1 MKRPEFGR
9 TVDQGETMKFRTW
22 LLAIGCSIAFC
33 LGAEA
38 KDLDIKAFY
47 GKFTGSGVANSEDSL
62 YFAVTVRDTD
72 VEIRPTTDGFRVIW
86 TTVLRQGGDPSKPDV
101 RRRSSTADF
110 VYSTRPNLFLGKGHS
125 DPLVSGETSW
135 ARVSG
140 NSLLVYILTIGED
153 GLYDVQT
160 YARTLTGAGM
170 DLIFTRVRDG
180 EPTRTVKAKLARQS
194 N

>member
-1 MKRPEFGR
+1 
-9 TVDQGETMKFRTW
+9 MKFRTG
-22 LLAIGCSIAFC
+22 LLAIGCWIALC

-38 KDLDIKAFY
+38 KDLDLKTFY
-47 GKFTGSGVANSEDSL
+47 GKFTGGGVANSEDSL
-62 YFAVTVRDTD
+62 YFGVTVRDTD
-72 VEIRPTTDGFRVIW
+72 VEIRPTADGFRVSW

-110 VYSTRPNLFLGKGHS
+110 VYGARPNLFLGKGHG
-125 DPLVSGETSW
+125 DPLVGGETSW
-135 ARVSG
+135 ARISG
-140 NSLLVYILTIGED
+140 NSLIVHILTIGED

-160 YARTLTGAGM
+160 YVRTLTGAGM

-180 EPTRTVKAKLARQS
+180 EPTRTVKAKLTRQS